1 MDGNILVL
9 GGVAPIS
16 LPQDEGGGGGG
27 GGEAVLID
35 KTITANGTYRASAD
49 GADGFKKVV
58 VNVSAS
64 PDLQSKTVTISEN
77 GTTTVTPDTGKDGLS
92 SVLIDV
98 DVSPVLQS
106 KSVSITSNGTTT
118 VSPDSGKDGLS
129 SVTVTANVN
138 PPLISEERTI
148 TANGSTTVMPPSG
161 AYGLSAV
168 LINTAVSNSYAAADE
183 GKVVS
188 GGALVAQ
195 TAATYNNNGTYDTT
209 TISSV
214 TVNVSGG
221 GPDPNHID
229 TGATAHIFSGMT
241 DWVSSRA
248 TWSTS
253 GNNASNR
260 RTVFM
265 SSGTQEVKNNSGVG
279 TGWYLI
285 PIPSGATTVTVT
297 VDRTLQFAI
306 REFIESGGVITGS
319 VATTGWT
326 NITADVGAATVLTS
340 GTSYLGVSFRVDSSN
355 PSFNIATTQPYRVQL
370 DFS

>member
-16 LPQDEGGGGGG
+16 LQQDEGGGGGG

-49 GADGFKKVV
+49 GADGYKKVIV
-58 VNVSAS
+58 DVSAS

-138 PPLISEERTI
+138 PPLMSAERTI

-168 LINTAVSNSYAAADE
+168 LINTEVPNSYAAADE

-188 GGALVAQ
+188 NGALVAQ
-195 TAATYNNNGTYDTT
+195 SSDSTTANGTFDTT
-209 TISSV
+209 LINSF

-221 GPDPNHID
+221 GGTPTYGLIN
-229 TGATAHIFSGMT
+229 TFSITEAVSLITIPLSDLVKADGKLCLSCESVT
-241 DWVSSRA
+241 FSQNDYLYLKIGSSTSSR
-248 TWSTS
+248 
-253 GNNASNR
+253 GIYR
-260 RTVFM
+260 G
-265 SSGTQEVKNNSGVG
+265 SSGSANFNSMI
-279 TGWYLI
+279 LFA
-285 PIPSGATTVTVT
+285 PSL
-297 VDRTLQFAI
+297 TLDSKTFNG
-306 REFIESGGVITGS
+306 FIYSYS
-319 VATTGWT
+319 GWT
-326 NITADVGAATVLTS
+326 NSGGGAAPVVSTMPDNLYLMLGNSSRTFTG
-340 GTSYLGVSFRVDSSN
+340 GTIKVYGRT
-355 PSFNIATTQPYRVQL
+355 A
-370 DFS
+370 